1 VKYKNDQN
9 LQNKVEFKHFR
20 MLNYKF
26 VKALAHFLVILCVL
40 QSIAILAIT
49 LDWYVNRLR
58 NNEPKESVFK
68 SFSNGDAQQ
77 VSAKELFEKRL
88 QTVSICA

>member
-1 VKYKNDQN
+1 
-9 LQNKVEFKHFR
+9 
-20 MLNYKF
+20 
-26 VKALAHFLVILCVL
+26 
-40 QSIAILAIT
+40 
-49 LDWYVNRLR
+49 LR

-88 QTVSICA
+88 QTVSIFP